1 MARPCKAASLLT
13 ECSQTKEEIDSRIE
27 NENILRGKSD
37 KILPPGELTENQ
49 KKIFEFIV
57 HELEESKLLGNL
69 DLFILINTCIAIDRL
84 IGIEY
89 KINKNPALQFRKEII
104 SSRKNYSADFYR
116 GCSELSLSPQS
127 RAKLSNINLAT
138 KELKDDDVVRILQG
152 E

>member
-37 KILPPGELTENQ
+37 KILPPDELTENQ

-69 DLFILINTCIAIDRL
+69 DLFIFCLLYTSPSPRD
-84 IGIEY
+84 
-89 KINKNPALQFRKEII
+89 
-104 SSRKNYSADFYR
+104 
-116 GCSELSLSPQS
+116 CS
-127 RAKLSNINLAT
+127 
-138 KELKDDDVVRILQG
+138 
-152 E
+152 